1 MESANSALKVV
12 FICTRMDREAKGVGG
27 GGGGNAF
34 DDDDVKDGAQWRLS
48 CVFTGSRIQRKDL
61 SRPIP
66 E

>member
-1 MESANSALKVV
+1 M
-12 FICTRMDREAKGVGG
+12 GG
-27 GGGGNAF
+27 GGGGGAMHLMY
-34 DDDDVKDGAQWRLS
+34 DDVKDGAQWRLS

>member
-1 MESANSALKVV
+1 
-12 FICTRMDREAKGVGG
+12 MDREAKGVGG
-27 GGGGNAF
+27 GNAF
-34 DDDDVKDGAQWRLS
+34 DGDDVKDGAQWRLS